1 MVSLDSVSRVRF
13 EECKLCG
20 AQVKA
25 TNMERHI
32 RETCPKGKRRK
43 PRGRKRAN
51 RKRLVDSPGLKFVE
65 SKWFYRSLALGLA
78 ILLIIALVV
87 VWPKP
92 PARLEIGQ
100 TAPEITWPN
109 GKLSEYACL
118 REAGGE
124 SGKCLI
130 ILIHFYDQ
138 DSPASVDMMPI
149 LVALYD
155 TWTINPAIRGD
166 DFFVD
171 FLSIEINAI
180 PPKQNNTDV
189 LDFKLEHDMKWQVLL
204 DNGQARLNYFI
215 KVLPTFVILDHLL
228 NVRQIQEGTTNYG
241 TIDTAIFNLVKERN
255 FGS

>member
-1 MVSLDSVSRVRF
+1 MSRKKRSFTKCERCGVDIKSDDV
-13 EECKLCG
+13 KLHE
-20 AQVKA
+20 QV
-25 TNMERHI
+25 
-32 RETCPKGKRRK
+32 CPKGKFRR
-43 PRGRKRAN
+43 RKRAN
-51 RKRLVDSPGLKFVE
+51 RRKRLVDSPRLNFVE

-78 ILLIIALVV
+78 IILIVALIM

-92 PARLEIGQ
+92 PTKLVIGQ
-100 TAPEITWPN
+100 AAPEITWPN

-118 REAGGE
+118 REAGGD

-138 DSPASVDMMPI
+138 DSEASVDMMPI

-171 FLSIEINAI
+171 FLSVEVNAI
-180 PPKQNNTDV
+180 PPRQNNSDV
-189 LDFKLEHDMKWQVLL
+189 LDFKVEHDGKWQFLL

-215 KVLPTFVILDHLL
+215 KGLPTFIILDHRL
-228 NVRQIQEGTTNYG
+228 NVRQIQEGTTSYS
-241 TIDTAIFNLVKERN
+241 TIDTALFNLVRERN
-255 FGS
+255 FGT